1 MSKNIFHIAP
11 IGSGYNIGNFA
22 ISLSVRSLINKVY
35 PLSNIITIPAHGSPS
50 NGLSKSVIHQAN
62 QSNSSIIVGGGNL
75 IENNELNIDFNALE
89 SIQVP
94 LVLFSVSRGD
104 IYNSN
109 LKLSR
114 RTDAMPDNDIL
125 KLHKYVTSSISRD
138 IATQDYYKNIGVKNS
153 VMGGCPTIFMDEWFN
168 DRLHHIH
175 SRDDVC
181 YISIRNPE
189 QMNIPLKNQLKIP
202 SFIREV
208 YELLIENGYK
218 NVQMLCHDQRD
229 ISFAESIDGIGYY
242 YTSDIYE
249 YLSLIKKSPL
259 IVSMRVHSSL
269 PSAALKTPFV
279 NISYD
284 QRGQSLMSAIGLE
297 DWDINLLLDDNPI
310 DLIRDRINSLSKLNS
325 LIESNSTLW
334 DGLYDKQL
342 EAINKL

>member
-1 MSKNIFHIAP
+1 
-11 IGSGYNIGNFA
+11 
-22 ISLSVRSLINKVY
+22 
-35 PLSNIITIPAHGSPS
+35 
-50 NGLSKSVIHQAN
+50 
-62 QSNSSIIVGGGNL
+62 
-75 IENNELNIDFNALE
+75 
-89 SIQVP
+89 
-94 LVLFSVSRGD
+94 
-104 IYNSN
+104 
-109 LKLSR
+109 
-114 RTDAMPDNDIL
+114 
-125 KLHKYVTSSISRD
+125 
-138 IATQDYYKNIGVKNS
+138 
-153 VMGGCPTIFMDEWFN
+153 
-168 DRLHHIH
+168 
-175 SRDDVC
+175 
-181 YISIRNPE
+181 
-189 QMNIPLKNQLKIP
+189 
-202 SFIREV
+202 V